1 MRRACNGKNS
11 GGQLGDH
18 RSSQHHAVSVHCVAG
33 EEEREREKERERER
47 EGEVSSRAAGARKFR
62 SKFLN
67 ITIPTL
73 YSSPPTLPSPLST
86 PCSRREEKPVFL
98 IARERV
104 SPSPPRVPRPT
115 RGALHHT
122 RARRARE
129 AKRTQNAARALVPPK
144 NGVNNTEV
152 YLFSGINHRELYE
165 RAYIT
170 QIGTLYQSPAR
181 IFSSFRARLSRLSS
195 SAPPPPFPSSIA
207 FLPFFPSPSLITDRR
222 AARMHPRS
230 ERFASV
236 DRYVICTRS
245 SESNAM

>member
-1 MRRACNGKNS
+1 
-11 GGQLGDH
+11 
-18 RSSQHHAVSVHCVAG
+18 VSPAK
-33 EEEREREKERERER
+33 RREKERERRR

-195 SAPPPPFPSSIA
+195 APPPPFPSSIA
-207 FLPFFPSPSLITDRR
+207 FLFLSVSVSDNRPKSREDASAIREIRVGRSLRYLHSFFGEQRDVEVEEMRLFLDELDVVTIRFR
-222 AARMHPRS
+222 PRIETS
-230 ERFASV
+230 A
-236 DRYVICTRS
+236 
-245 SESNAM
+245 